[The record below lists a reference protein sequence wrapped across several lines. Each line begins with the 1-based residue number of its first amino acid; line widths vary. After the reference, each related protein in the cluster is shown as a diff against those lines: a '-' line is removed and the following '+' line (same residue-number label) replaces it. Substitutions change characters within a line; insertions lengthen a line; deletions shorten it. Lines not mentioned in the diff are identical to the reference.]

1 MKYKVGDKVKLIIND
16 NLREAVREAVIK
28 DVDKLPGKVATISK
42 VYDYYYRLK
51 EITWAWT
58 DDYIEG
64 LEEKIKYTKYNRFE
78 IMDI

>member
-42 VYDYYYRLK
+42 VYDDYYRLK